1 MPLVAT
7 KDEQEQLTMAVG
19 KRSSR
24 GEEEGNEG
32 GGLIWVFLDFDEAS

>member
-1 MPLVAT
+1 
-7 KDEQEQLTMAVG
+7 MAVG

-32 GGLIWVFLDFDEAS
+32 GGKGGLIWVFLDFDEAS